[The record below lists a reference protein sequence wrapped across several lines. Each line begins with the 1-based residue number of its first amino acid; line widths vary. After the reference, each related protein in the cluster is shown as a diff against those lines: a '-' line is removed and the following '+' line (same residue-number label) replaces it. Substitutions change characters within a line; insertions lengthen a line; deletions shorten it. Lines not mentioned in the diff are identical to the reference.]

1 MGRSVKRKARALPTR
16 PAFRVGLAAPTMLWI
31 GGPRVNGSEDLLELR
46 ADPVFCYPP
55 AVIDPVLLELLSA
68 INYLFMS
75 EDTTRLETVIS
86 RELR

>member
-1 MGRSVKRKARALPTR
+1 MSRIRQSVRYSREAENSLRITFDMP
-16 PAFRVGLAAPTMLWI
+16 V
-31 GGPRVNGSEDLLELR
+31 LELR
-46 ADPVFCYPP
+46 ADPVFCYSP